1 MAFFHTCNMLE
12 QPQTGLI
19 SRFYRQVENR
29 LKNSDVYNVHAVKGK
44 CGILIVQEKNGE
56 NVPICVG
63 IIIISIIVY
72 FLPRVFWSV
81 LGHDWWFKDFKGGW
95 IRPCHSLQRSTLVQL

>member
-1 MAFFHTCNMLE
+1 MQKKASIVF
-12 QPQTGLI
+12 QK
-19 SRFYRQVENR
+19 
-29 LKNSDVYNVHAVKGK
+29 KNSDVYNVHAVKGK

-95 IRPCHSLQRSTLVQL
+95 IRPCHSLQRSTH

>member
-1 MAFFHTCNMLE
+1 MT
-12 QPQTGLI
+12 
-19 SRFYRQVENR
+19 R
-29 LKNSDVYNVHAVKGK
+29 LLHYSKKVYAKKASIVFQKKKKNSDVYNVHAVKGK

-95 IRPCHSLQRSTLVQL
+95 IRPCHSLQRSTHSTTIEVF